1 MIGLIIFLLLFG
13 IPIAE
18 IALFIQVGD
27 LIGLWPTLGTIVLTA
42 LAGTALVRAQGIG
55 ILTRIQAETQA
66 GRLPV
71 GELISGACLVV
82 AGLLLLTPGFL
93 TDAIGFLLLIPVTR
107 SMLGAFAVQA
117 MMRRGG
123 TAHFSAGGFRQRSGG
138 HGPGGRSDT
147 IDGEYSVVDPDT
159 APPSEP
165 GTEPPP
171 TLEDRKTTP

>member
-13 IPIAE
+13 VPIAE

-82 AGLLLLTPGFL
+82 AGLLLLTP
-93 TDAIGFLLLIPVTR
+93 A
-107 SMLGAFAVQA
+107 S
-117 MMRRGG
+117 
-123 TAHFSAGGFRQRSGG
+123 
-138 HGPGGRSDT
+138 
-147 IDGEYSVVDPDT
+147 
-159 APPSEP
+159 
-165 GTEPPP
+165 
-171 TLEDRKTTP
+171 